1 MIKCLGGICMVE
13 RVDYYSDDEYE
24 QALAWEEE
32 WYKEEQAQADYEQE
46 YAQWCAF
53 QEYLLNSEENK

>member
-1 MIKCLGGICMVE
+1 MVE
-13 RVDYYSDDEYE
+13 RVDYYSDDEYT

-46 YAQWCAF
+46 HAY
-53 QEYLLNSEENK
+53 QEYIKNITSKEIKGDRLDETNN